1 MADQNTNAEAS
12 LQKLGQRVRA
22 GYAKQHPAQH
32 LDLVRAAVRQQY
44 DQEQQIKSAQPL
56 PPPSKPKTKGRGFE
70 PED

>member
-12 LQKLGQRVRA
+12 LQKLGARVRA

-44 DQEQQIKSAQPL
+44 DQEQSAQPI
-56 PPPSKPKTKGRGFE
+56 PPPTAKPKTKGRGFE
-70 PED
+70 PGG

>member
-44 DQEQQIKSAQPL
+44 DQEQSAQPI
-56 PPPSKPKTKGRGFE
+56 PPPTPKPKTKGRGFE
-70 PED
+70 PGG